1 MKSDKR
7 TGQLAAPSQRWKGS
21 YQLGIKQRDLE
32 VYDRITTCKINQ
44 SSGATFVLILQDFH
58 APSIEW
64 PWWTMNDHQWP
75 QINYTMRWSPLA
87 SHLAW
92 YAAHAVLTL
101 WLVLYQWLPF
111 SWLLSNCW
119 VWRTFVTL
127 WFELE
132 DWQTLQRAPTFA
144 GKPIK
149 GINFGQFAALQK
161 ETWRPMIRLKTTKHD
176 QSIHQ
181 STNQSNS
188 HVWQHLSR
196 SYLQDL
202 YAPSVEWPWWTMMT
216 MNGLATYRPLPS
228 HTIHEHSMFPQRGW
242 ARCPQ
247 SLVGL
252 VRLAAAFLGPDIR
265 NIP

>member
-161 ETWRPMIRLKTTKHD
+161 ETWRPMIKLKKTRNNQPTNQPIKQPSPATLVSLLSPRFACSKYRMTTKDHQRPWTIIHD
-176 QSIHQ
+176 QTWSI
-181 STNQSNS
+181 SLTS
-188 HVWQHLSR
+188 HL
-196 SYLQDL
+196 L
-202 YAPSVEWPWWTMMT
+202 
-216 MNGLATYRPLPS
+216 S
-228 HTIHEHSMFPQRGW
+228 HTI
-242 ARCPQ
+242 
-247 SLVGL
+247 
-252 VRLAAAFLGPDIR
+252 
-265 NIP
+265 N